1 MGTQVHLDSDV
12 EALLKQQARERKIDF
27 DRVLN
32 DAVRAGLSSQAPAS
46 SRRFVQPTY
55 HLGSDRLDL
64 TKALALAAEL
74 EDQEIVR
81 KQQSPEQR

>member
-1 MGTQVHLDSDV
+1 MGTQVHLDPDV
-12 EALLKQQARERKIDF
+12 EALLKQQARARNVDF

-32 DAVRAGLSSQAPAS
+32 EAVRAGLSSQTPAVGS
-46 SRRFVQPTY
+46 RFVQPTH

-74 EDQEIVR
+74 EDREIVR
-81 KQQSPEQR
+81 KLNTPDER